1 MCSVSVPVIIP
12 RLTQYAVWHAKTP
25 ILGSGDA
32 QGVVVWPGRLRDT
45 NSRSA
50 QAQMDPLEFEMRCLT
65 DILKGRNLFNGK
77 AVREFFR
84 YSGPLSEVRELWPTD
99 GGAVPR

>member
-1 MCSVSVPVIIP
+1 
-12 RLTQYAVWHAKTP
+12 
-25 ILGSGDA
+25 
-32 QGVVVWPGRLRDT
+32 
-45 NSRSA
+45 
-50 QAQMDPLEFEMRCLT
+50 MDPLEFEMRCLT